1 MSRHQNA
8 GQSLTI
14 HFLDG
19 KVKEDEIGGAC
30 SMLKRGEKCIEGHGR
45 KSERKRLLGKTRRG
59 WKDYF

>member
-1 MSRHQNA
+1 
-8 GQSLTI
+8 
-14 HFLDG
+14 LDG